1 MLAGFLAHTST
12 AQRLNFTNSDP
23 QAGSGAVALKLASET
38 REQLE
43 KLREKDDHSAVASA
57 KMAYLSAAASFLQ
70 AGEDQGIAGTFLV
83 IGATGLLHSRDAVF
97 TLLDAQQLSDNDI
110 RLLAGDLALLAANPP
125 ANSSAFDRALRDTF
139 ANVLQAAGDSTSDA
153 ASGWP
158 WPESPEAKPI
168 NWPDFAPLG
177 NQAAA
182 FTPLQQRCELGEK
195 WVAFRPGARALN
207 RIVIEAS
214 WPIGREKRV
223 LVAPYRRWMSELSRA
238 ATEFVDEQTAEI
250 GLARLQRL
258 ALLARCFSQLEALPA
273 DPPSKQL
280 EKTFF
285 AAIEIMPDD
294 PSATRGWS
302 KLEQWLK
309 LAAKRAALMDDK
321 SVVRQLRP
329 GFRSVGD
336 LARGTQTEMFDAL
349 ARVLSKPTSS
359 GDPGVMAAVNLYS
372 ENIELLRILHR
383 ASEAIEDPTTQ
394 GDPIAREDAKPFT
407 DGLLKLSK
415 EVADPKQR
423 DRSLAALRNL
433 AADVADLLQ
442 LPGEAQLRAQDEKL
456 TQFLGKKA
464 PEVLPL
470 IDRERAAWKKAIG
483 SVTKPGGSSG
493 GENNASRLRALGLAL
508 SLAADVAEC
517 ESLASESNSSLRNWG
532 GWCGFDDAVLRNAI
546 ASASSALPTLLNQ
559 AETEEASKVLG
570 SMQRAVREH
579 AIVSVAAKLSRDLA
593 QVPKTTQPIPLRDL
607 RAIATG
613 TPDTRNVLGAAWRD
627 RLAVICRYA
636 NEAAAGNEE
645 AKRFAAAKAAD
656 LLEALDQSED
666 QKR

>member
-1 MLAGFLAHTST
+1 M
-12 AQRLNFTNSDP
+12 
-23 QAGSGAVALKLASET
+23 VALKLASET
-38 REQLE
+38 RDQLE
-43 KLREKDDHSAVASA
+43 TLRENAVHSAATSA
-57 KMAYLSAAASFLQ
+57 KMAYLSAAACFLQ
-70 AGEDQGIAGTFLV
+70 TGEDQGVAGTFLV
-83 IGATGLLHSRDAVF
+83 VGATNLLHSRDAVF
-97 TLLDAQQLSDNDI
+97 ALLDAQQLSDNDT
-110 RLLAGDLALLAANPP
+110 RLLAGDLALLAASPP
-125 ANSSAFDRALRDTF
+125 ANSSAFDRALRDAF
-139 ANVLQAAGDSTSDA
+139 ANLLQAAGDSAPDA

-158 WPESPEAKPI
+158 WSESPEAKPI
-168 NWPDFAPLG
+168 HWPDFAPLG
-177 NQAAA
+177 NQGAA
-182 FTPLQQRCELGEK
+182 FTPLQQRCELAEK
-195 WVAFRPGARALN
+195 WVAFRPGARAMK

-223 LVAPYRRWMSELSRA
+223 LVGPYRRWMSELSRA
-238 ATEFVDEQTAEI
+238 ATEFMDEQTAEV

-258 ALLARCFSQLEALPA
+258 ALLARCFSQLEVLPV
-273 DPPSKQL
+273 DPSSKQL
-280 EKTFF
+280 EKAFF
-285 AAIEIMPDD
+285 GAIEIMPDD
-294 PSATRGWS
+294 PGATRGWF
-302 KLEQWLK
+302 KLEQWME

-329 GFRSVGD
+329 GFRSVGE
-336 LARGTQTEMFDAL
+336 LAKGTQTEMFDAL

-383 ASEAIEDPTTQ
+383 ASEAIEDPTTR
-394 GDPIAREDAKPFT
+394 GDPVARDDAKPFT

-433 AADVADLLQ
+433 AADVGDLLQ

-456 TQFLGKKA
+456 TNLLGKKV
-464 PEVLPL
+464 PEVLSL
-470 IDRERAAWKKAIG
+470 IDRERAAWKKAVG

-493 GENNASRLRALGLAL
+493 GENSAARLRALGLAL
-508 SLAADVAEC
+508 SLAADIAEC
-517 ESLASESNSSLRNWG
+517 ESAASDPNTAFRNWG

-593 QVPKTTQPIPLRDL
+593 QAPKPTQSIPLRDL

-613 TPDTRNVLGAAWRD
+613 TPDTRNILGASWRE

-636 NEAAAGNEE
+636 NEGAAGNDE
-645 AKRFAAAKAAD
+645 AKRFATAKAAE
-656 LLEALDQSED
+656 LLEASNHSED